1 MPNTRSAAKRMRQN
15 ENRRVRNRVIRTRT
29 RSFVKRARQ
38 AIEAGDLEAAQL
50 AVQAASRELD
60 RAVSKGILHRNNADR
75 RKGRLMRQ
83 LVQLQ
88 TSE

>member
-15 ENRRVRNRVIRTRT
+15 EKRRVRNRVIRTRT